1 MADNDLWRG
10 AAIVAM
16 SNSSVKTG
24 RLPAGTP
31 GAGLTT
37 AAMRTL
43 LTSVDGSR
51 GRADQLAGRLSE
63 AIRLG
68 LFPDGGRLPA
78 EPQFA
83 EQLGV
88 STATLREALA
98 ILRERDL
105 VTTRRGRHGGT
116 FVRAPADRHAPLERF
131 SIQEL
136 RDLGDQR
143 CAVAGTAA
151 RLAAERAL
159 PQEIHRL
166 EEQVGRLAAAG
177 TPSER
182 RRADTQFT
190 IEVAAAAQSPR
201 LTHEEARLRAEI
213 GELLELSLDD
223 HDHGALVGERRRLVE
238 AIAGRRPELARDLAE
253 RHVQVQTERLIQL
266 RLQPHAPEA
275 GGSHPDIEELLG
287 QLAEELERVFTALG
301 ELGARFAGLVATHR
315 SVLGSEDLASLRP
328 TILAMLRVHGG
339 LVTGAGIVTAPG
351 LLADTPRWLEWWWTG
366 GRGTPEAL
374 RVNLDPSAPD
384 FYDYTTTD
392 WYSTPSRTGLPTMAG
407 PYADHACTDEYAITL
422 SSPVFSGEGALLG
435 MAAADVLVARLEGRL
450 LPALAALERPA
461 ALTSGDGR
469 VIASSSP
476 TLLPGQRLDPGQ
488 DRARSLSTQSPMHAW
503 RLVEM

>member
-10 AAIVAM
+10 APIVAL

-24 RLPAGTP
+24 HLPGTS

-43 LTSVDGSR
+43 LSPVDGSR

-68 LFPDGGRLPA
+68 LFPDGERLPA

-83 EQLGV
+83 EQLGI
-88 STATLREALA
+88 STVTLREALA

-116 FVRAPADRHAPLERF
+116 FVRAPADRHEPLERF

-143 CAVAGTAA
+143 CAVSGAAA

-159 PQEIHRL
+159 PQEIRRL

-177 TPSER
+177 TPGAR

-213 GELLELSLDD
+213 GDLLELSLDD
-223 HDHGALVGERRRLVE
+223 HDHDALVGERRRLVE

-253 RHVQVQTERLIQL
+253 RHVQVQTERLIEL
-266 RLQPHAPEA
+266 RLQPHVPDA
-275 GGSHPDIEELLG
+275 GVPHPSLDELLG
-287 QLAEELERVFTALG
+287 RLAEELERVFRALG
-301 ELGARFAGLVATHR
+301 ELGTEFTRLVLARR
-315 SVLGSEDLASLRP
+315 SALASEDLASLRP
-328 TILAMLRVHGG
+328 RILAMLTGHAD

-392 WYSTPSRTGLPTMAG
+392 WYSSPSRTRLPTVAG
-407 PYADHACTDEYAITL
+407 PYTDHACTDEYAITL
-422 SSPVFSGEGALLG
+422 SSPVFSGENALLG

-450 LPALAALERPA
+450 LPALAALQRPA

-476 TLLPGQRLDPGQ
+476 TLLPGQRLDHAEY
-488 DRARSLSTQSPMHAW
+488 RVRSLSAQSPMQEW